1 MSGNTQQTN
10 SGPPR
15 AKKLAVTTL
24 LHGAEAAA
32 SAEAT
37 ARRVFEEGGAGGDLQ
52 VALLPA
58 SEAEGVTV
66 AQALV
71 RAGIVASGKEVKR
84 LVAENGLRVD
94 NVAVN
99 DPQMPLDAGALA
111 SGIKVSVGKKK
122 HRMLQLDPAR

>member
-1 MSGNTQQTN
+1 M
-10 SGPPR
+10 
-15 AKKLAVTTL
+15 
-24 LHGAEAAA
+24 
-32 SAEAT
+32 
-37 ARRVFEEGGAGGDLQ
+37 
-52 VALLPA
+52 
-58 SEAEGVTV
+58 TV

-71 RAGIVASGKEVKR
+71 RAGSVASGKEVKR
-84 LVAENGLRVD
+84 LGAENGLRVD